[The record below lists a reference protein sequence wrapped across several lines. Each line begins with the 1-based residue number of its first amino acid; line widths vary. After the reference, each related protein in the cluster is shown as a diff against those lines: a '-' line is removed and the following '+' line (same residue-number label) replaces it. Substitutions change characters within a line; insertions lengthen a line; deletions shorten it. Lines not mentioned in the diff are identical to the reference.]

1 MFDRSSRYAKL
12 ETQTFIAAD
21 GRNISYARRRFL
33 PRGASHRLLVEVSVA
48 EGDRLDLIAH
58 RTLGNSEQYWRIC
71 DANDAMD
78 PFELTDEPG
87 RVLDVPLPQ
96 V

>member
-1 MFDRSSRYAKL
+1 MIDKQSRYANVG
-12 ETQTFIAAD
+12 TRSIVD
-21 GRNISYARRRFL
+21 ARGERVTYLKRRFL
-33 PRGASHRLLVEVSVA
+33 PAAASHRVLVEVTVA
-48 EGDRLDLIAH
+48 QSDRLDLIAH
-58 RTLGNSEQYWRIC
+58 RTLGNAEQYWRIC

-96 V
+96 I